1 MLAFLRPVEAA
12 DPSDVFD
19 IGVIG
24 AGPAGSGAV
33 WRLKNRGLRILWID
47 KDDFPRDK
55 VCGDAI
61 PYETYGVLD
70 QLEPG
75 AADEL
80 RQWGGAERI
89 LRSRVYLPSGRGIE
103 IRWKTLAVNSA
114 RFQFDHWLVEKAL
127 QSAGGVHLAFGQK
140 VTDIGRNNAGF
151 EVRTSG
157 GTFRC
162 RKLIGAGGAHCP
174 LARKANQ
181 EESAQSGVRKPERR
195 HKLAAVRTYAEGVT
209 GVSDINE
216 VHALKAYLPG
226 YFWIFPLP
234 DGRVNLGLGI
244 LATELG
250 RKKLDLKTELEC
262 IVRESPLAGRFSG
275 VPLGSIQG
283 FELPLGS
290 SGSRR
295 GGPGFLLAGDAA
307 SLIDP
312 LDGHGIGSA
321 LHSGLLSAD
330 AVAQTLQ
337 GGDESTLWGAYQAR
351 LDSVYYRN
359 HRLHRRLVNLAG
371 SPGLLEI
378 LGRASLLRAL
388 GMDAVSV

>member
-1 MLAFLRPVEAA
+1 M
-12 DPSDVFD
+12 FD
-19 IGVIG
+19 IGIIG

-33 WRLKNRGLRILWID
+33 WRLKQSGLSILWID
-47 KDDFPRDK
+47 QAVFPRDK
-55 VCGDAI
+55 ICGDAI

-89 LRSRVYLPSGRGIE
+89 LRSRVFLPSGRGIE

-114 RFQFDHWLVEKAL
+114 RFQFDHWLVQKAL
-127 QSAGGVHLAFGQK
+127 HDHPNVHQAFGQK
-140 VTDIGRNNAGF
+140 VTTIERTLEGF
-151 EVRTSG
+151 DVRTSEAL
-157 GTFRC
+157 FRC

-174 LARKANQ
+174 LARMVNR
-181 EESAQSGVRKPERR
+181 EEADLSGVRKPERR
-195 HKLAAVRTYAEGVT
+195 HKLAAVRAYAEGVR

-216 VHALKAYLPG
+216 VHALKGYLPG

-234 DGRVNLGLGI
+234 DGRVNLGLGL
-244 LATELG
+244 LATELS
-250 RKKLDLKTELEC
+250 RKKLDLKIELER
-262 IVRESPLAGRFSG
+262 IVRQSPLAGRFSG
-275 VPLGSIQG
+275 VPLSPIQG

-295 GGPGFLLAGDAA
+295 SGPGFLLTGDAA

-321 LHSGLLSAD
+321 LHSGLLAAD
-330 AVAQTLQ
+330 ATAQALHR
-337 GGDESTLWGAYQAR
+337 GNESQQWRDYEAH

-359 HRLHRRLVNLAG
+359 HRWHRRMVNFAG
-371 SPGLLEI
+371 QPWLLEA
-378 LGRASLLRAL
+378 LGRASWLRAV
-388 GMDAVSV
+388 GMDAVAI